1 MRIFKAVISALLV
14 IIFLGLLVSAYSN
27 YQTLISVAGLVD
39 ASSSV
44 ANHLVINELVYEDAT
59 GPREYIVNPL
69 KLQQIAFTQEIGG
82 DNFSYQIYLKYG
94 LGTEKVLG
102 PYGPEVPTKAVASLT
117 VPVVVAENY
126 RFEAGKLE
134 MKIWRS

>member
-14 IIFLGLLVSAYSN
+14 ITFIGLLASAYSN
-27 YQTLISVAGLVD
+27 YQTLVSVAGLVD

-44 ANHLVINELVYEDAT
+44 ANHLVINEIVYEDGT
-59 GPREYIVNPL
+59 GPREYVVDPL
-69 KLQQIAFTQEIGG
+69 KIPQIDFSQEIGG

-94 LGTEKVLG
+94 VGDEKVLG
-102 PYGPEVPTKAVASLT
+102 PYGPEVPNKAVASLA

-126 RFEAGKLE
+126 RFEAGKME
-134 MKIWRS
+134 MKIWRT